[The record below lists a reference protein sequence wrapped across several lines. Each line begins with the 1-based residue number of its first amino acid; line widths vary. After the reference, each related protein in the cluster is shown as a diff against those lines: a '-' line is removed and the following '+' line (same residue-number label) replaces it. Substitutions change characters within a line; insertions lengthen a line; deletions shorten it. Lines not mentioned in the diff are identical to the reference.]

1 MLRKMLNLAAG
12 CMDTCLYM
20 FSDVYVFLIS
30 LCIDIPMT
38 LIYPPICP
46 GWTLVG
52 LGQNNARDH
61 ISLAAHLGAP
71 WCQLVTLPTSL
82 SNFLE
87 L

>member
-46 GWTLVG
+46 GKNL
-52 LGQNNARDH
+52 
-61 ISLAAHLGAP
+61 
-71 WCQLVTLPTSL
+71 
-82 SNFLE
+82 
-87 L
+87 